1 MPGAG
6 VVLLHSSL
14 SSRAQWK
21 LLAAQLERNHPV
33 LAVDLLGYGD
43 APVVTEPEAYGLR
56 DETSRVL
63 ELADAA
69 FGRGARFHLVGH
81 SYGGLAALALARE
94 HSARI
99 ASLAVYEPVAFSI
112 VSPEDPE
119 LLALR
124 RMAAKVGEQVHAGR
138 LPQATATFFD
148 YWNGTGAFR
157 RLPPAV
163 QGRLA
168 QDIAKVPLDF
178 QATFREPRVARAYCG
193 IDAPTLL
200 MGGTQSPRLT
210 RDILQLLSHAMP
222 NAALA
227 WVKGG
232 HMSPVISPEQFNLVL
247 GSFLDWSAPEAK
259 AA

>member
-1 MPGAG
+1 MQPAG

-21 LLAAQLERNHPV
+21 LLAAQLERSHHV

-43 APVVTEPEAYGLR
+43 APAVADADAYGLHL
-56 DETSRVL
+56 EAARVL

-94 HSARI
+94 HATRV
-99 ASLAVYEPVAFSI
+99 AGLAVYEPVAFNLQST
-112 VSPEDPE
+112 EDPE

-124 RMAAKVGEQVHAGR
+124 RMAAKVSEQVHAGR
-138 LPQATATFFD
+138 LPEATAAFFD
-148 YWNGTGAFR
+148 YWNGSGAFR

-163 QGRLA
+163 QKRLA

-178 QATFREPRVARAYCG
+178 QAAFREPRVARAYSG
-193 IDAPTLL
+193 IDVPTLL
-200 MGGTQSPRLT
+200 MGGTRSPRLT

-227 WVKGG
+227 WVEGG
-232 HMSPVISPEQFNLVL
+232 HMSPVTSPEQFNLVL